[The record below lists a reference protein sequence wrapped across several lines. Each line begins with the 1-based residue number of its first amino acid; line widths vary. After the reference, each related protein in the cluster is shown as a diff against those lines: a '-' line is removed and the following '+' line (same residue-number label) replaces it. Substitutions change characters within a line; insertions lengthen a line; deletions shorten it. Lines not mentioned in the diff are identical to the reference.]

1 MSVEKR
7 EPEGGDAVK
16 LGWALLW
23 VTIAGGFGGL
33 VNAMTSSNGFLLPRR
48 TTEGGAPIWQ
58 AGAIGTVVV
67 GAFAAAV
74 NWGLYGPFTDAV
86 FGEEAPGIALNL
98 ASVATAALVGYAGA
112 RWLTNE
118 VDKKLLQAAAGKA
131 AGSAADSSKAAEIA
145 TATPAGALDVAA
157 SM

>member
-1 MSVEKR
+1 M
-7 EPEGGDAVK
+7 K

-23 VTIAGGFGGL
+23 VSVAGGLGGL
-33 VNAMTSSNGFLLPRR
+33 VNAMTSSNGFLLPRS
-48 TTEGGAPIWQ
+48 TTQGGAPIWQ

-74 NWGLYGPFTDAV
+74 NWGLYGPFTEAV
-86 FGEEAPGIALNL
+86 FGKEAPEIALNL
-98 ASVATAALVGYAGA
+98 ASVATAALVGFAGA

-131 AGSAADSSKAAEIA
+131 AAAGSDAGKAVQIA

>member
-1 MSVEKR
+1 M
-7 EPEGGDAVK
+7 K

-23 VTIAGGFGGL
+23 VSVAGGLGGL
-33 VNAMTSSNGFLLPRR
+33 VNAITSSNGFLLPRR

-58 AGAIGTVVV
+58 AGAVGTIVV

-86 FGEEAPGIALNL
+86 FGEAAPKIALNL
-98 ASVATAALVGYAGA
+98 ASVATGALVGFAGA

-131 AGSAADSSKAAEIA
+131 AAAQPDTTKAALIA